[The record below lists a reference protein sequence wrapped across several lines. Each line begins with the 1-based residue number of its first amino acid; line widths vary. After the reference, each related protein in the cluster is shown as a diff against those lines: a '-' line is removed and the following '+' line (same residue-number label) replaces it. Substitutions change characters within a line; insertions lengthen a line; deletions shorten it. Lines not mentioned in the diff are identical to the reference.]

1 MNTISKKKSITASF
15 VMFALVIL
23 MLIFAATPIQMKLGM
38 TGVLLTELILLAM
51 AIIGTIIMKGSF
63 KEVFPVK
70 KPTIR
75 QIFGTIFL
83 WIGTYFLVLFSTL
96 LIGYFFPDSMK
107 GVSAGMNEIM
117 TSVPFP
123 VRFLIVA
130 VSPAI
135 CEEAVHRGFI
145 LHYLKPVNKK
155 WLIVIIMGVLFG
167 IFHLDPMRFL
177 GTAILGAVITYIAI
191 ETENIFY
198 AFLLH
203 LINNALSVVSTLATE
218 GMDLEASTEAALTLP
233 VIGVYLLILCI
244 TPWFLWAGSSLIK
257 PKDAEK
263 KFATW
268 KKVLICA
275 IISGICIVGGICI
288 TTIST
293 LSSAALNATKTTTIA
308 ELENNPY
315 IQEFDIDKEGKQQLT
330 AVMTTTA
337 GVINVTITDE
347 NGTVVH
353 ETSAKE
359 FTGNLQLEL
368 PVGHYTLKAEFSN
381 PDGEDYTGES
391 PIIMTFMILQL

>member
-51 AIIGTIIMKGSF
+51 AIVCTLIMKGSF
-63 KEVFPVK
+63 KEVFPIK

-75 QIFGTIFL
+75 QTFGTIFL

-96 LIGYFFPDSMK
+96 LIGYFFPDSMQ
-107 GVSAGMNEIM
+107 GVSTGLNEIM

-155 WLIVIIMGVLFG
+155 WLIVIIMGILFG

-203 LINNALSVVSTLATE
+203 LINNALSVLSTLVTE
-218 GMDLEASTEAALTLP
+218 GMDLEVSTEAAFTLP
-233 VIGVYLLILCI
+233 VVGTYLLILCI
-244 TPWFLWAGSSLIK
+244 TPWFIWAGSSLIK

-263 KFATW
+263 KLATW

-275 IISGICIVGGICI
+275 LISVFCIVGGIGI
-288 TTIST
+288 TTIGT
-293 LSSAALNATKTTTIA
+293 LKSAALNVSQTTTIA
-308 ELENNPY
+308 ELESAPY
-315 IQEFDIDKEGKQQLT
+315 VQEFDIDKEGKQQLT
-330 AVMTTTA
+330 AIMTTNA
-337 GVINVTITDE
+337 GILYMTITDE
-347 NGTVVH
+347 NGTIVH
-353 ETSAKE
+353 ETSAQN
-359 FTGNLQLEL
+359 FTGNVQLEL
-368 PVGHYTLKAEFSN
+368 PVGHYTLQVEFAN
-381 PDGEDYTGES
+381 PDREDYTGES
-391 PIIMTFMILQL
+391 PIVMTFMLLQL